1 MTSTGKTL
9 SKPRFSIDDKIWLHQ
24 SPSLEEASV
33 LIQNAISQKRFIL
46 IIGVCFVEYQG
57 RARSILT
64 EGERLVLIKRDGT
77 ILVHKE
83 SGVEPLNWQPPGAT
97 MKVTYEEDT
106 LILYANRA
114 KPRETV
120 RIEFSSLTML
130 SASLLD
136 DPGEFSMHLTEDEM
150 QKVLSTHPE
159 LIEPGLRTI
168 GRERQVAPG
177 FIDIFARDSDGRLVI
192 IEVKRRRADSE
203 AVHQLHGY
211 LKSFQSE
218 EGTDIRGILVAP
230 SLTKGTFTLLEQLG
244 LEYHKIEP
252 QQCAAY
258 LLQTSSH
265 KLTDFIANSE
275 PDKG

>member
-1 MTSTGKTL
+1 L
-9 SKPRFSIDDKIWLHQ
+9 PKPRFSNDDKIWLLK
-24 SPSLEEASV
+24 SPPLEEAST

-46 IIGVCFVEYQG
+46 IVGVCYVEYQG

-64 EGERLVLIKRDGT
+64 DGERLVLLKRDGT

-97 MKVTYEEDT
+97 MKITFEEDM
-106 LILYANRA
+106 LVLFANRA

-136 DPGEFSMHLTEDEM
+136 DPGEFSMYLTEDEM
-150 QKVLSTHPE
+150 QKVLSAHPE

-168 GRERQVAPG
+168 SRERQVAPG
-177 FIDIFARDSDGRLVI
+177 FIDIFARDAQGRLVI

-211 LKSFQSE
+211 LKSFQE
-218 EGTDIRGILVAP
+218 EGADIRGMLVAP
-230 SLTKGTFTLLEQLG
+230 SLTKGTFALLEQLG
-244 LEYHKIEP
+244 LEYRKIEP
-252 QQCAAY
+252 RQCAIY
-258 LLQTSSH
+258 LQQTSSH
-265 KLTDFIANSE
+265 KITDFILNSE
-275 PDKG
+275 QD